1 MLPASP
7 ARNLLIVS
15 LGLLGLLGSAP
26 MALGAPLSWQGVR
39 TPKQGPA
46 ESIGGYSSGCV
57 RGARRLA
64 VDGVGYRVMKPSRLR
79 MFGHPQLVELIV
91 RWGKAVASAGLGT
104 LLIGDLGQPRGGPA
118 PSGHASHQTGLD
130 VDIWYW
136 SPELLDE
143 RFTRKRR
150 EQVEGRSVV
159 DLEAQKLNEHWTPR
173 MASVLKL
180 VAADA
185 QVARV
190 FVNPVIKQALCEQAH
205 DSRAFLAKLRPWYG
219 HDEHFHVRLAC
230 PTDSPLCQSQAD
242 VEAGDGCSELAAWL
256 SPEAEEQRKQ
266 DRERYRKRI
275 GKAPELPGACAA
287 LLE

>member
-1 MLPASP
+1 MLSSR
-7 ARNLLIVS
+7 ARRLFVQ
-15 LGLLGLLGSAP
+15 LGLFFLLLSSALASAVP
-26 MALGAPLSWQGVR
+26 VSWQSVR
-39 TPKQGPA
+39 TPKPGPA

-57 RGARRLA
+57 RGARRLPL
-64 VDGVGYRVMKPSRLR
+64 DGRGYRVMRPSRLR
-79 MFGHPQLVELIV
+79 MFGHPLLVELIAG
-91 RWGKAVASAGLGT
+91 WGRAMAAKGLGT

-136 SPELLDE
+136 SPEALDE
-143 RFTRKRR
+143 RFTRKQRD
-150 EQVEGRSVV
+150 QVESRSVV
-159 DLEAQKLNEHWTPR
+159 DLEAQKLNAEWTPR
-173 MASVLKL
+173 MAEVLKL
-180 VAADA
+180 VAAEP

-190 FVNPVIKQALCEQAH
+190 FVNPLIKQALCAQQH
-205 DSRAFLAKLRPWYG
+205 TSRSFLAKLRPWYG

-230 PTDSPLCQSQAD
+230 PKDSPLCQPQAEVD
-242 VEAGDGCSELAAWL
+242 AGDGCSELAAWL
-256 SPEAEEQRKQ
+256 SPEAEAQRKQ